1 MKSFCTTLAVICSLA
16 GSAVFAAPKAPKA
29 NVIVGSTT
37 CFVIRECAAGETPQQ
52 RADHINDVFNKYL
65 GGNSSTFAV
74 KPAGKNAVITM
85 NKDQLIVVTP
95 QDARTANVKS
105 AAKLAAWWKTCLSKA
120 FDETK
125 ASK

>member
-1 MKSFCTTLAVICSLA
+1 MKTLATTLALVGSLA
-16 GSAVFAAPKAPKA
+16 ASAVFAAPKAPKA

-65 GGNSSTFAV
+65 GGNSATFAV
-74 KPAGKNAVITM
+74 KPSGKNSVILM
-85 NKDQLIVVTP
+85 NKDRLLVVTP
-95 QDARTANVKS
+95 QDAQTAHVKN
-105 AAKLAAWWKTCLSKA
+105 ATKLAGWWKTCLSKA
-120 FDETK
+120 FDQTK